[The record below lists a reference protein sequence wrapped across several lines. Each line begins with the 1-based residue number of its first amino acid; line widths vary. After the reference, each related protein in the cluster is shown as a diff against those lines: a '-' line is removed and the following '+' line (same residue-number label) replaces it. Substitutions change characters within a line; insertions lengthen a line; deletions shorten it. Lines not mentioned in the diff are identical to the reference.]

1 MLNEEAERI
10 QEEARKMITLL
21 KVLGTDFTAQ
31 RLKIEAEAK
40 KAMLELYDKDPD
52 TQREQLK
59 IAQFLMA
66 YPMLN
71 GLSYQA
77 ADILRKEKD
86 EKIRNIAI
94 KRVGEEIAKRKDVH
108 SKKFRAVYMKVSQ
121 NRVKKILTEVRES
134 VFPLPKRKNPS
145 KTWTELKCPSCGEP
159 LKYTP
164 ETRSNVVSLRTTE
177 SEENAIEYLANI
189 TGLSKSSL
197 IEALLKINLKFGRS
211 IR

>member
-21 KVLGTDFTAQ
+21 KSLGTDFDAE
-31 RLKIEAEAK
+31 RLEIEAEAK

-59 IAQFLMA
+59 IAQFLIA
-66 YPMLN
+66 HPMLD

-86 EKIRNIAI
+86 EKIRNITI

-134 VFPLPKRKNPS
+134 VLNLPKREKPIKS
-145 KTWTELKCPSCGEP
+145 QR
-159 LKYTP
+159 
-164 ETRSNVVSLRTTE
+164 ETRDNVVSLRTTVT
-177 SEENAIEYLANI
+177 EEDAIKHLAKWC
-189 TGLSKSSL
+189 GVSVSSMIEELL
-197 IEALLKINLKFGRS
+197 IIENRYGSFMH
-211 IR
+211 